1 MTQFVRLLLRVSIR
15 SKVPETS
22 SRIIAVLICELTYGM
37 SDLFS
42 TMGELVFMIPTSN
55 VSILQIP
62 PL

>member
-1 MTQFVRLLLRVSIR
+1 MIQYARLLLRVSIR
-15 SKVPETS
+15 LKVPETT
-22 SRIIAVLICELTYGM
+22 SRNIAVLICELTYGM

-55 VSILQIP
+55 VSLLQVS